1 MIGLEPSCAVRQGTA
16 LTVPKSSRTSGV
28 STPEA
33 GREPCRSSYVT
44 SNGHHRFACSM
55 SLACCAGILA
65 GLLLLLPSL
74 GNAGSP
80 RIHLTPN
87 FTMGESFRYHI
98 ESRTTTTGTT
108 TTPIVNPEAASQ
120 LKQVA
125 NIEVRLDVVGV
136 QPATIGT
143 PGAARLRATYEKA
156 AASTETDAY
165 DPAAASL
172 DAQYNNLQGRFVE
185 FTIESDGKISHI
197 TGLDQVVSNPSAA
210 AAVRAWIN
218 GFSPSGNL
226 PVEGISIGQKWEAEH
241 PLENTPLA
249 NLLWR
254 SSSSYLRDE
263 PCELPGQSTLPAQ
276 NSATGAAPASVPAP
290 LANSS
295 EPLCAVILTTFDIL
309 RRGSS
314 ADATPEDYRHNG
326 LRTFGTWI
334 GNGQTLDT
342 ISLQTGMLLRSTQT
356 STQKMDFEIV
366 SALSGSK
373 MHYAG
378 QVQTQSE
385 VTLVPNS
392 TPAVP

>member
-1 MIGLEPSCAVRQGTA
+1 MIRRCLGP
-16 LTVPKSSRTSGV
+16 
-28 STPEA
+28 
-33 GREPCRSSYVT
+33 
-44 SNGHHRFACSM
+44 FAYC
-55 SLACCAGILA
+55 LAPIAA
-65 GLLLLLPSL
+65 LLLLLPFV
-74 GNAGSP
+74 GNAASQ

-108 TTPIVNPEAASQ
+108 TTPIANPEGASQ

-125 NIEVRLDVVGV
+125 DLEVRLDVVGL
-136 QPATIGT
+136 QPAANGT

-156 AASTETDAY
+156 SASTETDAY

-172 DAQYNNLQGRFVE
+172 DAQYNNLLGRFVE

-197 TGLDQVVSNPSAA
+197 TGLDEAVTNPSAA
-210 AAVRAWIN
+210 AAVRNWIN
-218 GFSPSGNL
+218 GFSPSANL
-226 PVEGISIGQKWEAEH
+226 PPDGIAIGQKWAAEH

-254 SSSSYLRDE
+254 TSSSYLRDE
-263 PCELPGQSTLPAQ
+263 PCQVSGQAPAPGPAQ
-276 NSATGAAPASVPAP
+276 NPTETGAPYAASPG
-290 LANSS
+290 
-295 EPLCAVILTTFDIL
+295 PLCAVILTTFDIS
-309 RRGSS
+309 RHGSAN

-326 LRTFGTWI
+326 LRTSGTWT
-334 GNGQTLDT
+334 GNGQSLDT

-378 QVQTQSE
+378 QVETQSE
-385 VTLVPNS
+385 TTLIPNAS
-392 TPAVP
+392 TAFRRHPERSERPLSAVSAP

>member
-1 MIGLEPSCAVRQGTA
+1 LNRRQ
-16 LTVPKSSRTSGV
+16 LTPI
-28 STPEA
+28 A
-33 GREPCRSSYVT
+33 FGRASIAT
-44 SNGHHRFACSM
+44 
-55 SLACCAGILA
+55 
-65 GLLLLLPSL
+65 LLLLLPL
-74 GNAGSP
+74 VGNAGSQ

-98 ESRTTTTGTT
+98 ESRTATKGTT
-108 TTPIVNPEAASQ
+108 TTPIADPEGASQ

-125 NIEVRLDVVGV
+125 DLEVRLDVVGV
-136 QPATIGT
+136 QPAANGT

-156 AASTETDAY
+156 SASTETDAY

-172 DAQYNNLQGRFVE
+172 DAQYNNLQGRSVE

-197 TGLDQVVSNPSAA
+197 AGIDEVVSNPSAA

-218 GFSPSGNL
+218 GFSPSANL
-226 PVEGISIGQKWEAEH
+226 PPEGIAIGQKWAAER

-254 SSSSYLRDE
+254 TSSSYLRDE
-263 PCELPGQSTLPAQ
+263 PCMLPGKAASPTQNPA
-276 NSATGAAPASVPAP
+276 ATDAPHAAPSG
-290 LANSS
+290 
-295 EPLCAVILTTFDIL
+295 PLCAVILTGFDIL
-309 RRGSS
+309 RRGSAS

-326 LRTFGTWI
+326 LRTSGTWT
-334 GNGQTLDT
+334 GKGQSLETV
-342 ISLQTGMLLRSTQT
+342 SLQTGMLLRSTQS

-378 QVQTQSE
+378 QVETQSE
-385 VTLVPNS
+385 ITLMPN
-392 TPAVP
+392 TTAAP

>member
-1 MIGLEPSCAVRQGTA
+1 MIKQHRTPFAYCLASIAA
-16 LTVPKSSRTSGV
+16 LT
-28 STPEA
+28 
-33 GREPCRSSYVT
+33 
-44 SNGHHRFACSM
+44 
-55 SLACCAGILA
+55 
-65 GLLLLLPSL
+65 LLLTFV
-74 GNAGSP
+74 GNAASA

-108 TTPIVNPEAASQ
+108 TTPIANPEAASQ

-125 NIEVRLDVVGV
+125 DLEVRLDVVGV
-136 QPATIGT
+136 QPAANGA

-156 AASTETDAY
+156 SASTETDAY

-185 FTIESDGKISHI
+185 FTIEPGGKISHI
-197 TGLDQVVSNPSAA
+197 TGLDEAVSNPSAA

-218 GFSPSGNL
+218 GFSPSANL
-226 PVEGISIGQKWEAEH
+226 PAEGIAVGQKWSADR

-254 SSSSYLRDE
+254 TSSSYLRDE
-263 PCELPGQSTLPAQ
+263 PCQPPGQAT
-276 NSATGAAPASVPAP
+276 SAAKNATDTAATSAAPAAAAVLQTAP
-290 LANSS
+290 PG
-295 EPLCAVILTTFDIL
+295 PLCAVILTSFDIL
-309 RRGSS
+309 RRGSAS

-326 LRTFGTWI
+326 LRTSGTWT
-334 GNGQTLDT
+334 GKGQSLDT
-342 ISLQTGMLLRSTQT
+342 ISLHTGLLLRSTQT

-373 MHYAG
+373 IHYAG
-378 QVQTQSE
+378 EVETQSE
-385 VTLVPNS
+385 ITLMPNA
-392 TPAVP
+392 TPPTP

>member
-1 MIGLEPSCAVRQGTA
+1 LIRRRLAP
-16 LTVPKSSRTSGV
+16 
-28 STPEA
+28 
-33 GREPCRSSYVT
+33 
-44 SNGHHRFACSM
+44 FAYC
-55 SLACCAGILA
+55 LAPIAA
-65 GLLLLLPSL
+65 LLLLLPFV
-74 GNAGSP
+74 GNAASQ

-108 TTPIVNPEAASQ
+108 TTPIANPEGASQ

-125 NIEVRLDVVGV
+125 DLEVRLDVVGL
-136 QPATIGT
+136 QPAANGT
-143 PGAARLRATYEKA
+143 PGAARLRATYVKA
-156 AASTETDAY
+156 SASTETDAY

-197 TGLDQVVSNPSAA
+197 TGLDEAVTNPSAA
-210 AAVRAWIN
+210 AAVRNWIN
-218 GFSPSGNL
+218 GFSPSANL
-226 PVEGISIGQKWEAEH
+226 PPEGIAIGQKWTAEH

-254 SSSSYLRDE
+254 TSSNYLRDE
-263 PCELPGQSTLPAQ
+263 PCQVPGQSASSEQSPVE
-276 NSATGAAPASVPAP
+276 TGAPHAASPG
-290 LANSS
+290 
-295 EPLCAVILTTFDIL
+295 PLCAVILTTFEIS
-309 RRGSS
+309 RHGSAN

-326 LRTFGTWI
+326 LRSSGTWT
-334 GNGQTLDT
+334 GDGQSLDT
-342 ISLQTGMLLRSTQT
+342 ISRQTGMLLRSTQT

-378 QVQTQSE
+378 QVETRSE
-385 VTLVPNS
+385 ITLIPNA
-392 TPAVP
+392 TAAP